1 MLNGKTLCTIS
12 KQIHSSIV
20 LLGWFKIPPAE
31 PDFPLTF
38 FLIIKNTGHL
48 PSLQEDGDCQR
59 AVNRSYVTPGP

>member
-20 LLGWFKIPPAE
+20 LLEWFQIPPAE

-38 FLIIKNTGHL
+38 FFN
-48 PSLQEDGDCQR
+48 
-59 AVNRSYVTPGP
+59 Y